1 MSLEE
6 NALSGPRDTHFG
18 MGSGHQLNTLTEKDP
33 TLRDLLRIFHRRKRS
48 IFVTAAAV
56 FTLAALA
63 CVFMTRRYTA
73 ISIIQLE
80 KSSSDSLGLDSL
92 MGSAAGGAS
101 DALSV
106 NVDLQTQAN
115 ILQSEVL
122 ALKVIED
129 LDLEHNEDFKPHFS
143 PVGWVMGLVSPRGPS
158 DPAHASLEDSP
169 IRRGRVLKA
178 FSSNL
183 KVKVTAGTRLLE
195 VDYTNRDPK
204 VAAAVVNHL
213 VQALIDF
220 TFQTKFK
227 ATNQVSQWL
236 EGQLGDLRKQSE
248 QLQSRVVALQQG
260 SGIFGVGGTD
270 PQGKPVIYSPVL
282 DRLQQS
288 TAQLSQAQMNRVLKG
303 SVAQV
308 VETGNAELIS
318 QLSGTSIAGASGQ
331 GVMNSLALIQN
342 LRLQEAT
349 LRAQI
354 DQDASQFGPA
364 YPKLVQEQASMK
376 GVQLSLQ
383 QEIERTAERSRNDF
397 KVATKAEQGARA
409 AYEHDRIDAEKLND
423 KSIEYAIL
431 SKEADQSQALYQDLL
446 KRLKEAG
453 ILEGLHSSNVTV
465 VDSASAPAR
474 PSKPQVPLYLA
485 LGAGLGMFLGCCAAL
500 LVDAVDNKIQGA
512 EEIEALQI
520 PLLGIAPQ
528 IDIGKTNPRAIMLDS
543 RQVDGA
549 FGESVRRLRSGLLIS
564 RSGRPPQVLLISS
577 ASPGEGKSTL
587 ALNLAASLSQYEK
600 KVLLVEADMRRPV
613 LRKRLGLEGKDG
625 LSVLLSDGEAADSI
639 LPVPDNPNLYVLPG
653 GPTPPYPAELLGSPR
668 MQSLME
674 QWRQEFDFIVVDSPP
689 VLPVTDA
696 QLLEEMADATV
707 LMARVGYT
715 TRAAL
720 ERAYKLL
727 LLHRKDAAR
736 PAIGVLLN
744 FVSRSS
750 SAHYG
755 YYGYYGSKKY
765 EYQQG
770 NA

>member
-1 MSLEE
+1 
-6 NALSGPRDTHFG
+6 
-18 MGSGHQLNTLTEKDP
+18 LNTLPEKDP
-33 TLRDLLRIFHRRKRS
+33 TLRDLLKILHRRKRS
-48 IFVTAAAV
+48 VLVTGSVV
-56 FTLAALA
+56 FLLSVCA

-73 ISIIQLE
+73 SSVIQLE

-92 MGSAAGGAS
+92 MGAASGGAS

-115 ILQSEVL
+115 ILQSEAL
-122 ALKVIED
+122 ALKVVKD
-129 LDLEHNEDFKPHFS
+129 LDLEQNEDFKPHFS
-143 PVGWVMGLVSPRGPS
+143 PVGWVSGLISPGGAA
-158 DPAHASLEDSP
+158 DPPHASLEDSP
-169 IRRGRVLKA
+169 GRRGRVVKA
-178 FSSNL
+178 FANNL

-195 VDYTNRDPK
+195 VDFTNRDPK

-213 VQALIDF
+213 VQALIDY
-220 TFQTKFK
+220 TFQTKFT

-248 QLQSRVVALQQG
+248 QLQARVVALQQG
-260 SGIFGVGGTD
+260 SGIFGAGGTD
-270 PQGKPVIYSPVL
+270 LQGKPVIYSPIL

-288 TAQLSQAQMNRVLKG
+288 TAQLSQAQMNRVLKA
-303 SVAQV
+303 SVAEV
-308 VETGNAELIS
+308 IKTGNAELIS
-318 QLSGTSIAGASGQ
+318 QLSGTSIASSSGQ

-342 LRLQEAT
+342 LRLQQAT
-349 LRAQI
+349 LQAQI
-354 DQDASQFGPA
+354 DQDSSQFGSA
-364 YPKLVQEQASMK
+364 YPKLVQERASMQ
-376 GVQLSLQ
+376 GLQ
-383 QEIERTAERSRNDF
+383 RALQEEIGRTADRSQNDF
-397 KVATKAEQGARA
+397 KVASKAEQGARA
-409 AYEHDRIDAEKLND
+409 AYESDRVAAEKLND

-431 SKEADQSQALYQDLL
+431 SKEADQSQELYQDLL

-465 VDSASAPAR
+465 VDQASAPAR

-485 LGAGLGMFLGCCAAL
+485 LGLGLGIFFGCCAAL

-528 IDIGKTNPRAIMLDS
+528 IEANKTSSRAIMLDS
-543 RQVDGA
+543 RHADSA

-564 RSGRPPQVLLISS
+564 RSGTPPQVLLVSS

-587 ALNLAASLSQYEK
+587 SLNLAASLSQYEK

-613 LRKRLGLEGKDG
+613 LRRRLGLEGADG
-625 LSVLLSDGEAADSI
+625 LSVLLSDREAASFI
-639 LPVPDNPNLYVLPG
+639 LPVPNNPNLYLLPG

-668 MQSLME
+668 MQTLME
-674 QWRQEFDFIVVDSPP
+674 EWRSEFDFIVVDSPP

-696 QLLEEMADATV
+696 QVLEEMADATV
-707 LMARVGYT
+707 LLARVGFT

-727 LLHRKDAAR
+727 LMHRKDPAR

-744 FVSRSS
+744 FVARRSS
-750 SAHYG
+750 AYYG

-770 NA
+770 

>member
-1 MSLEE
+1 MAFET
-6 NALSGPRDTHFG
+6 NALSGPRDTHFKV
-18 MGSGHQLNTLTEKDP
+18 GSGDQLHTLPEKDP
-33 TLRDLLRIFHRRKRS
+33 TLRDLLRIFHRRTRAV
-48 IFVTAAAV
+48 IVTASIV
-56 FTLAALA
+56 FALA
-63 CVFMTRRYTA
+63 VGACIFMTRRYTA
-73 ISIIQLE
+73 ISVIQLE

-92 MGSAAGGAS
+92 MGAASGGAS

-106 NVDLQTQAN
+106 NIDLQTQAN
-115 ILQSEVL
+115 ILQSEAL
-122 ALKVIED
+122 ALKVIKD
-129 LDLEHNEDFKPHFS
+129 LNLEQNDDFKPHFS
-143 PVGWVMGLVSPRGPS
+143 PIGWMMGLVSPKGPA
-158 DPAHASLEDSP
+158 DPQHATLEDSP
-169 IRRGRVLKA
+169 GRRARVLKA
-178 FSSNL
+178 FNNNL

-195 VDYTNRDPK
+195 VDFTNRDPK
-204 VAAAVVNHL
+204 VAATVVNHL
-213 VQALIDF
+213 VQALIDY
-220 TFQTKFK
+220 TFQTKYK

-270 PQGKPVIYSPVL
+270 TQGKPVIYSPVL

-288 TAQLSQAQMNRVLKG
+288 TAQLSQAQMNRVLKA
-303 SVAQV
+303 SVAEV
-308 VETGNAELIS
+308 VKSGDAEMIS
-318 QLSGTSIAGASGQ
+318 QLSGTAIAGSSGQ

-342 LRLQEAT
+342 LRLQQAT
-349 LRAQI
+349 LQAQI
-354 DQDASQFGPA
+354 DQDASQFGAA
-364 YPKLVQEQASMK
+364 YPKLVQERASMK
-376 GVQLSLQ
+376 GIQQSLQ
-383 QEIERTAERSRNDF
+383 DEINRTAERSQNDY
-397 KVATKAEQGARA
+397 KIATKAEQGARA
-409 AYEHDRIDAEKLND
+409 AYENDRSAAEKLND

-431 SKEADQSQALYQDLL
+431 SKEADQSQELYQDLL

-465 VDSASAPAR
+465 VDQASAPAR
-474 PSKPQVPLYLA
+474 PSKPQVPLYLFM
-485 LGAGLGMFLGCCAAL
+485 GVGLGLFLGCCVAL

-512 EEIEALQI
+512 EEIEALHI

-528 IDIGKTNPRAIMLDS
+528 IEAGKNISRAIMLDP
-543 RQVDGA
+543 RHADGA

-564 RSGRPPQVLLISS
+564 RSGRPPQVLLVSS

-613 LRKRLGLEGKDG
+613 LRKRLGLPGTGG
-625 LSVLLSDGEAADSI
+625 LSVLLSDRESENSI
-639 LPVPDNPNLYVLPG
+639 LAVPDNPDLYLLPG

-668 MQSLME
+668 MHTLME
-674 QWRQEFDFIVVDSPP
+674 EWRTEYDFIVVDSPP

-707 LMARVGYT
+707 LLARVGTT

-720 ERAYKLL
+720 ERSYNLL
-727 LLHRKDAAR
+727 LTHRKDPAR

-744 FVSRSS
+744 FVARRS

-755 YYGYYGSKKY
+755 YYGYYGGKKY

-770 NA
+770 

>member
-1 MSLEE
+1 
-6 NALSGPRDTHFG
+6 
-18 MGSGHQLNTLTEKDP
+18 
-33 TLRDLLRIFHRRKRS
+33 
-48 IFVTAAAV
+48 V
-56 FTLAALA
+56 
-63 CVFMTRRYTA
+63 
-73 ISIIQLE
+73 IQLE

-92 MGSAAGGAS
+92 MGAASGGAS

-106 NVDLQTQAN
+106 NIDLQTQAN
-115 ILQSEVL
+115 ILQSEAL
-122 ALKVIED
+122 ALKVVKD
-129 LDLEHNEDFKPHFS
+129 LNLEQNEDFKPHFS
-143 PVGWVMGLVSPRGPS
+143 LVGWVIGLVSPRGPA
-158 DPAHASLEDSP
+158 DPPHASLQDSP
-169 IRRGRVLKA
+169 ARRARVTKA
-178 FSSNL
+178 FAKNL

-195 VDYTNRDPK
+195 VDFTNRDPK

-213 VQALIDF
+213 VQALIDY
-220 TFQTKFK
+220 TFQTKFT

-248 QLQSRVVALQQG
+248 LLQSRVVALQQG

-270 PQGKPVIYSPVL
+270 PQGKPVIYSPIL

-288 TAQLSQAQMNRVLKG
+288 TAQLSQAQMNRVLKA
-303 SVAQV
+303 SVAEV
-308 VETGNAELIS
+308 VKTGNAELIS
-318 QLSGTSIAGASGQ
+318 QLSGTSIASGSGQ

-349 LRAQI
+349 LQAQI
-354 DQDASQFGPA
+354 DQDASQFGAA
-364 YPKLVQEQASMK
+364 YPKLIQERASLK
-376 GVQLSLQ
+376 GVQQSLQ
-383 QEIERTAERSRNDF
+383 EEIKRTAERSENDF
-397 KVATKAEQGARA
+397 KVASKAEQGARA
-409 AYEHDRIDAEKLND
+409 AYDNDRVEAEKLND

-431 SKEADQSQALYQDLL
+431 SKEADQSQELYQDLL

-465 VDSASAPAR
+465 VDQASAPAR

-485 LGAGLGMFLGCCAAL
+485 LGAGLGIFLGCCVAL
-500 LVDAVDNKIQGA
+500 LVEAVDNKIQGA
-512 EEIEALQI
+512 EEVEALQI
-520 PLLGIAPQ
+520 PLLGISPQ
-528 IDIGKTNPRAIMLDS
+528 IEANKTSSHALMLDS
-543 RQVDGA
+543 RHADSA

-564 RSGRPPQVLLISS
+564 RSGTPPQVLLVSS

-587 ALNLAASLSQYEK
+587 SLSLAISLSQYEK

-613 LRKRLGLEGKDG
+613 LCRRLGLQRTDG
-625 LSVLLSDGEAADSI
+625 LSVLLSDREAATAI
-639 LPVPDNPNLYVLPG
+639 LPAANNPNLYLLPA

-668 MQSLME
+668 MHTLMDE
-674 QWRQEFDFIVVDSPP
+674 WRSEFDFIVVDSPP

-707 LMARVGYT
+707 LLARVGFT

-727 LLHRKDAAR
+727 LMHRKDQAR

-744 FVSRSS
+744 FVARRSS
-750 SAHYG
+750 AYYG
-755 YYGYYGSKKY
+755 YYGYYGGKKY

-770 NA
+770 

>member
-1 MSLEE
+1 MS
-6 NALSGPRDTHFG
+6 
-18 MGSGHQLNTLTEKDP
+18 TLPEKDP

-48 IFVTAAAV
+48 VFVTASVV
-56 FTLAALA
+56 FLLSVSA
-63 CVFMTRRYTA
+63 CAFMTRRYTA
-73 ISIIQLE
+73 SSVIQLE

-92 MGSAAGGAS
+92 MGAASGGAS

-106 NVDLQTQAN
+106 NIDLQTQAN
-115 ILQSEVL
+115 ILQSEAL
-122 ALKVIED
+122 ALKVVKD
-129 LDLEHNEDFKPHFS
+129 LNLEQNEDFKPHFNLI
-143 PVGWVMGLVSPRGPS
+143 GWVMGLVSPRGPA
-158 DPAHASLEDSP
+158 DPPHASLQDSP
-169 IRRGRVLKA
+169 VRRARVAKA
-178 FSSNL
+178 FANNL

-195 VDYTNRDPK
+195 VDFTNRDPK

-213 VQALIDF
+213 VQALIDY
-220 TFQTKFK
+220 TFQTKFT

-248 QLQSRVVALQQG
+248 LLQSRVVALQQG

-270 PQGKPVIYSPVL
+270 PQGKPVIYSPIL

-288 TAQLSQAQMNRVLKG
+288 TAQLSQAQMNRVLKA
-303 SVAQV
+303 SVAEV
-308 VETGNAELIS
+308 VKTGNAELIS
-318 QLSGTSIAGASGQ
+318 QLSGTSIASGSGQ

-349 LRAQI
+349 LQAQI
-354 DQDASQFGPA
+354 DQDASQFGAA
-364 YPKLVQEQASMK
+364 YPKLIQERASLK
-376 GVQLSLQ
+376 GVQQSLQ
-383 QEIERTAERSRNDF
+383 EEIKRTAERSDNDF
-397 KVATKAEQGARA
+397 KVASKAEQGARA
-409 AYEHDRIDAEKLND
+409 AYDNDRVEAEKLND

-431 SKEADQSQALYQDLL
+431 SKEADQSQELYQDLL

-465 VDSASAPAR
+465 VDQASAPAR
-474 PSKPQVPLYLA
+474 PSRPQVPLYLA
-485 LGAGLGMFLGCCAAL
+485 LGAGLGIFLGCCVAL
-500 LVDAVDNKIQGA
+500 LVEAVDNKIQGA
-512 EEIEALQI
+512 EEVEALQI
-520 PLLGIAPQ
+520 PLLGISPQ
-528 IDIGKTNPRAIMLDS
+528 IEANKTSSHALMLDS
-543 RQVDGA
+543 RHADSA

-564 RSGRPPQVLLISS
+564 RSGTPPQVLLVSS

-587 ALNLAASLSQYEK
+587 SLSLAISLSQYEK

-613 LRKRLGLEGKDG
+613 LCSRLGLQRTDG
-625 LSVLLSDGEAADSI
+625 LSVLLSDREAATAI
-639 LPVPDNPNLYVLPG
+639 LPAANNPNLYLLPA

-668 MQSLME
+668 MHTLMDE
-674 QWRQEFDFIVVDSPP
+674 WRSEFDFIVVDSPP

-707 LMARVGYT
+707 LLARVGFT

-727 LLHRKDAAR
+727 LMHRKDQAR

-744 FVSRSS
+744 FVARRSS
-750 SAHYG
+750 AYYG
-755 YYGYYGSKKY
+755 YYGYYGGKKY

-770 NA
+770 

>member
-1 MSLEE
+1 MHFSL
-6 NALSGPRDTHFG
+6 
-18 MGSGHQLNTLTEKDP
+18 GSGDQLNTLPDKDP

-48 IFVTAAAV
+48 IALTASLV
-56 FTLAALA
+56 FLLSVCA

-73 ISIIQLE
+73 HSVIQLQ

-92 MGSAAGGAS
+92 MGAASGGAS
-101 DALSV
+101 DSLSV
-106 NVDLQTQAN
+106 NIDLQTQAS
-115 ILQSEVL
+115 ILQSEAL
-122 ALKVIED
+122 ALKVIKD
-129 LDLEHNEDFKPHFS
+129 LDLEQNEDFKPHFS
-143 PVGWVMGLVSPRGPS
+143 PVGWAMGLISPGGPA
-158 DPAHASLEDSP
+158 DPVHASLEDSP
-169 IRRGRVLKA
+169 GRRGNVVRA
-178 FSSNL
+178 FGNNL

-213 VQALIDF
+213 VQALIDY
-220 TFQTKFK
+220 TFQTKFI

-288 TAQLSQAQMNRVLKG
+288 TAQLSQAQMNRVLKA
-303 SVAQV
+303 SIAEV
-308 VETGNAELIS
+308 VKTGDAEMIS
-318 QLSGTSIAGASGQ
+318 QLSGTSIANSSGQ
-331 GVMNSLALIQN
+331 GVMNSLTLIQD
-342 LRLQEAT
+342 LRRQQAT
-349 LRAQI
+349 LQAQI
-354 DQDASQFGPA
+354 DQDSSQFGAA
-364 YPKLVQEQASMK
+364 YPKLIQERASMK
-376 GVQLSLQ
+376 GLQQSLQ
-383 QEIERTAERSRNDF
+383 EEIGRTAERAQNDF
-397 KVATKAEQGARA
+397 KVASKAEQGARA
-409 AYEHDRIDAEKLND
+409 AYETDRSAAEKLND

-465 VDSASAPAR
+465 VDQATVPAR
-474 PSKPQVPLYLA
+474 PSKPRVPLYLA
-485 LGAGLGMFLGCCAAL
+485 LGAGLGLLIGCCTAL

-512 EEIEALQI
+512 EEIEALHI

-528 IDIGKTNPRAIMLDS
+528 IEAMKTGPRSILLDS
-543 RQVDGA
+543 RNGDPA
-549 FGESVRRLRSGLLIS
+549 FGESIRRLRSGLLIS
-564 RSGRPPQVLLISS
+564 RSGMPPQVLLVSS
-577 ASPGEGKSTL
+577 ASPEEGKSTL
-587 ALNLAASLSQYEK
+587 ALNLAASLSQFEK
-600 KVLLVEADMRRPV
+600 RVLLVEADMRRPV
-613 LRKRLGLEGKDG
+613 LRRRLGLEGTDG
-625 LSVLLSDGEAADSI
+625 LSTLLSDREAANG
-639 LPVPDNPNLYVLPG
+639 LLAVPNNPNLYLLPA
-653 GPTPPYPAELLGSPR
+653 GPTPPYPAELIGSQR
-668 MQSLME
+668 MHTLVE
-674 QWRQEFDFIVVDSPP
+674 QWRTEFDFIVLDSPP

-707 LMARVGYT
+707 LLARVGLT
-715 TRAAL
+715 TRVAL

-744 FVSRSS
+744 FVPRRS

-755 YYGYYGSKKY
+755 YYGYYGGKKY
-765 EYQQG
+765 QYQQG
-770 NA
+770 

>member
-1 MSLEE
+1 MNFEE
-6 NALSGPRDTHFG
+6 SSVSVLHDTRVALRSG
-18 MGSGHQLNTLTEKDP
+18 SQLNSLPEKDP
-33 TLRDLLRIFHRRKRS
+33 SLRDLLRIFHRRTRA
-48 IFVTAAAV
+48 IVVTTAV
-56 FTLAALA
+56 VFLLAVCA

-73 ISIIQLE
+73 RSVIQLQ

-92 MGSAAGGAS
+92 MGAASGGAS

-106 NVDLQTQAN
+106 NIDLQTQAD
-115 ILQSEVL
+115 ILQSDAL
-122 ALKVIED
+122 ALKVVKD
-129 LDLEHNEDFKPHFS
+129 LNLEQNEDFKPHFN
-143 PVGWVMGLVSPRGPS
+143 PIGWVMGLVSPKGPG
-158 DPAHASLEDSP
+158 DPPHASLEDSP
-169 IRRGRVLKA
+169 GRRGNVIKA
-178 FSSNL
+178 FQNNL

-204 VAAAVVNHL
+204 VSAAVVNHL
-213 VQALIDF
+213 VQALIDY
-220 TFQTKFK
+220 TFQTKFT

-288 TAQLSQAQMNRVLKG
+288 TAQLSQAQMNRVLKA

-308 VETGNAELIS
+308 VKTGNAELIS
-318 QLSGTSIAGASGQ
+318 QLSGTSIGSASSP
-331 GVMNSLALIQN
+331 GVSNSLAVIQN

-354 DQDASQFGPA
+354 DQDATQFGPS
-364 YPKLVQEQASMK
+364 YPKLIEERASMK
-376 GVQLSLQ
+376 GLQQSLQ
-383 QEIERTAERSRNDF
+383 DEIARTAQRSQNDF
-397 KVATKAEQGARA
+397 AVAEKAEQGARA
-409 AYEHDRIDAEKLND
+409 AYETDRGAAEKLND

-431 SKEADQSQALYQDLL
+431 SKEADQSQELYQDLL

-465 VDSASAPAR
+465 VDPASAPAK

-485 LGAGLGMFLGCCAAL
+485 LGAVLGLFLGGCVAL
-500 LVDAVDNKIQGA
+500 LVDAVDNKIQDA
-512 EEIEALQI
+512 DEIEAMQI
-520 PLLGIAPQ
+520 PLLGISPQ
-528 IDIGKTNPRAIMLDS
+528 IELNKANPRAIMLDS
-543 RQVDGA
+543 QHSA

-564 RSGRPPQVLLISS
+564 RSGRPPQVLLVSS

-587 ALNLAASLSQYEK
+587 ALNLAASLSHFDK

-613 LRKRLGLEGKDG
+613 LRSRLGLEGTDG
-625 LSVLLSDGEAADSI
+625 LSVLLSDCDATSGMMA
-639 LPVPDNPNLYVLPG
+639 VPNNPNLTLLPG
-653 GPTPPYPAELLGSPR
+653 GPIPPYPAELLGSHR
-668 MQSLME
+668 MHSLMDE
-674 QWRQEFDFIVVDSPP
+674 WRTEFDFVVLDSPP
-689 VLPVTDA
+689 VLPVVDA
-696 QLLEEMADATV
+696 QLLEEIADATV
-707 LMARVGYT
+707 LLARVGYT
-715 TRAAL
+715 SRAAL

-727 LLHRKDAAR
+727 LMHRKDTAR

-744 FVSRSS
+744 FVSRRS

-755 YYGYYGSKKY
+755 YYGYYGGRKY

-770 NA
+770 

>member
-1 MSLEE
+1 
-6 NALSGPRDTHFG
+6 LS
-18 MGSGHQLNTLTEKDP
+18 TLPEKDP

-48 IFVTAAAV
+48 VFVTASVV
-56 FTLAALA
+56 FLLSVSA
-63 CVFMTRRYTA
+63 CAFMTRRYTA
-73 ISIIQLE
+73 SSVIQLE

-92 MGSAAGGAS
+92 MGAASGGAS

-106 NVDLQTQAN
+106 NIDLQTQAN
-115 ILQSEVL
+115 ILQSEAL
-122 ALKVIED
+122 ALKVVKD
-129 LDLEHNEDFKPHFS
+129 LNLEQNEDFKPHFNLI
-143 PVGWVMGLVSPRGPS
+143 GWVMGLVSPRGPA
-158 DPAHASLEDSP
+158 DPPHASLQDSP
-169 IRRGRVLKA
+169 VRRARVAKA
-178 FSSNL
+178 FANNL

-195 VDYTNRDPK
+195 VDFTNRDPK

-213 VQALIDF
+213 VQALIDY
-220 TFQTKFK
+220 TFQTKFT

-248 QLQSRVVALQQG
+248 LLQSRVVALQQG

-270 PQGKPVIYSPVL
+270 PQGKPVIYSPIL

-288 TAQLSQAQMNRVLKG
+288 TAQLSQAQMNRVLKA
-303 SVAQV
+303 SVAEV
-308 VETGNAELIS
+308 VKTGNAELIS
-318 QLSGTSIAGASGQ
+318 QLSGTSIASGSGQ

-349 LRAQI
+349 LQAQI
-354 DQDASQFGPA
+354 DQDASQFGAA
-364 YPKLVQEQASMK
+364 YPKLIQERASLK
-376 GVQLSLQ
+376 GVQQSLQ
-383 QEIERTAERSRNDF
+383 EEIKRTAERSENDF
-397 KVATKAEQGARA
+397 KVASKAEQGARA
-409 AYEHDRIDAEKLND
+409 AYDNDRVEAEKLND

-431 SKEADQSQALYQDLL
+431 SKEADQSQELYQDLL

-465 VDSASAPAR
+465 VDQASAPAR
-474 PSKPQVPLYLA
+474 PSRPQVPLYLA
-485 LGAGLGMFLGCCAAL
+485 LGAGLGVFLGCCVAL
-500 LVDAVDNKIQGA
+500 LVEAVDNKIQGA
-512 EEIEALQI
+512 EEVEALQI
-520 PLLGIAPQ
+520 PLLGISPQ
-528 IDIGKTNPRAIMLDS
+528 IEANKTSSHALMLDS
-543 RQVDGA
+543 RHADSA

-564 RSGRPPQVLLISS
+564 RSGTPPQVLLVSS

-587 ALNLAASLSQYEK
+587 SLSLAISLSQYEK

-613 LRKRLGLEGKDG
+613 LCSRLGLQRTDG
-625 LSVLLSDGEAADSI
+625 LSVLLSDREAATAI
-639 LPVPDNPNLYVLPG
+639 LPAANNPNLYLLPA

-668 MQSLME
+668 MHTLMDE
-674 QWRQEFDFIVVDSPP
+674 WRSEFDFIVVDSPP

-707 LMARVGYT
+707 LLARVGFT

-727 LLHRKDAAR
+727 LMHRKDQAR

-744 FVSRSS
+744 FVARRSS
-750 SAHYG
+750 AYYG
-755 YYGYYGSKKY
+755 YYGYYGGKKY

-770 NA
+770 

>member
-1 MSLEE
+1 MNFEE
-6 NALSGPRDTHFG
+6 TALSGPHEMHPRPR
-18 MGSGHQLNTLTEKDP
+18 SGNPLNTLPEKDP
-33 TLRDLLRIFHRRKRS
+33 TLRDLLRIFHRRTRA
-48 IFVTAAAV
+48 IVVTASIVFLLAV
-56 FTLAALA
+56 CA
-63 CVFMTRRYTA
+63 CIFMTRRYTA
-73 ISIIQLE
+73 TSVIQLQ

-92 MGSAAGGAS
+92 MGAASGGAS

-106 NVDLQTQAN
+106 NIDLQTQAD
-115 ILQSEVL
+115 ILQSEAL
-122 ALKVIED
+122 ALKVVKD
-129 LDLEHNEDFKPHFS
+129 LNLEHNEDFKPHFN
-143 PVGWVMGLVSPRGPS
+143 PIGWVMGLMSPRGPG
-158 DPAHASLEDSP
+158 DPPHASLEDSP
-169 IRRGRVLKA
+169 GRRGHVFTA
-178 FSSNL
+178 FHDNL

-195 VDYTNRDPK
+195 VDFTNRDPK

-213 VQALIDF
+213 VQALIDY
-220 TFQTKFK
+220 TFQTKFT

-270 PQGKPVIYSPVL
+270 PQGKPVIYSPIL

-288 TAQLSQAQMNRVLKG
+288 TAQLSQAQMNRVLKA

-308 VETGNAELIS
+308 VKTGNAELIS
-318 QLSGTSIAGASGQ
+318 QLSGTSMGSASSP
-331 GVMNSLALIQN
+331 GVSNSLAVIQN

-354 DQDASQFGPA
+354 NQDATQFGPA
-364 YPKLVQEQASMK
+364 YPKLIEERASMK
-376 GVQLSLQ
+376 GVQQSLQ
-383 QEIERTAERSRNDF
+383 DEIERTAQRSQNDF
-397 KVATKAEQGARA
+397 QVAVKAEEGARE
-409 AYEHDRIDAEKLND
+409 AYEKDRGAAEKLND

-431 SKEADQSQALYQDLL
+431 SKEADQSQELYQDLL

-465 VDSASAPAR
+465 VDQASAPAK

-485 LGAGLGMFLGCCAAL
+485 LGLILGLFFGGCIAL
-500 LVDAVDNKIQGA
+500 LVDAVDNKIQDA
-512 EEIEALQI
+512 DEIEAMHI

-528 IDIGKTNPRAIMLDS
+528 IEANKSNPRAIMLDS
-543 RQVDGA
+543 QHSA

-564 RSGRPPQVLLISS
+564 RSGRPPQVLLVSS

-587 ALNLAASLSQYEK
+587 ALNLAASLSHFDK

-613 LRKRLGLEGKDG
+613 LRGRLGLEGTGG
-625 LSVLLSDGEAADSI
+625 LSVLLSDCDAQSGMI
-639 LPVPDNPNLYVLPG
+639 PVPGNPNLTLLPG
-653 GPTPPYPAELLGSPR
+653 GPIPPYPAELLGSHR
-668 MQSLME
+668 MHSLLE
-674 QWRQEFDFIVVDSPP
+674 GWRSEYDFIVVDSPP
-689 VLPVTDA
+689 VLPVVDS
-696 QLLEEMADATV
+696 QLLEEIADATV
-707 LMARVGYT
+707 LLARVGFT
-715 TRAAL
+715 SRAAL

-727 LLHRKDAAR
+727 LMHRKDPAR

-744 FVSRSS
+744 FVSRRS

-770 NA
+770 

>member
-1 MSLEE
+1 MVFEQE
-6 NALSGPRDTHFG
+6 NALSGPRNTYLKV
-18 MGSGHQLNTLTEKDP
+18 GSGDQLSSLPEKDP
-33 TLRDLLRIFHRRKRS
+33 TLRDLLRIFHRRKRAV
-48 IFVTAAAV
+48 FVTAAV
-56 FTLAALA
+56 LFLLSVCA

-73 ISIIQLE
+73 SSVIQLE

-92 MGSAAGGAS
+92 MGAASGGAS

-106 NVDLQTQAN
+106 NIDLQTQAN
-115 ILQSEVL
+115 ILQSEAL
-122 ALKVIED
+122 ALKVVKD
-129 LDLEHNEDFKPHFS
+129 LNLEQNEDFKPHFS
-143 PVGWVMGLVSPRGPS
+143 PIGWAMGLVSPRGPA
-158 DPAHASLEDSP
+158 DPLHASLEDSP
-169 IRRGRVLKA
+169 GRRARVVKA
-178 FSSNL
+178 FAKNL

-213 VQALIDF
+213 VQALIDY
-220 TFQTKFK
+220 TFQTKFT

-270 PQGKPVIYSPVL
+270 PQGKPVIYSPIL

-288 TAQLSQAQMNRVLKG
+288 TAQLSQAQMNRVLKA
-303 SVAQV
+303 SVAEV
-308 VETGNAELIS
+308 VKTGNAELIS
-318 QLSGTSIAGASGQ
+318 QLSGTSIASGSGQ

-349 LRAQI
+349 LQAQI
-354 DQDASQFGPA
+354 DQDASQFGAA
-364 YPKLVQEQASMK
+364 YPKLIQERASLK
-376 GVQLSLQ
+376 GVQQSLQ
-383 QEIERTAERSRNDF
+383 EEIKRTAERSENDY
-397 KVATKAEQGARA
+397 KVASKAEQGARA
-409 AYEHDRIDAEKLND
+409 AYEGDRVAAEKLND

-431 SKEADQSQALYQDLL
+431 SKEADQSQELYQDLL

-465 VDSASAPAR
+465 VDRASAPAR

-485 LGAGLGMFLGCCAAL
+485 LGAGLGLFFGCCVAL
-500 LVDAVDNKIQGA
+500 LVEAVDNKIQGA

-520 PLLGIAPQ
+520 PLLGISPQ
-528 IDIGKTNPRAIMLDS
+528 IDANKTNSLAIMVDS
-543 RQVDGA
+543 RHADSA

-564 RSGRPPQVLLISS
+564 RSGTPPQVLLISS

-587 ALNLAASLSQYEK
+587 SLNLAVSLSQYEK

-613 LRKRLGLEGKDG
+613 LRRRLGLEGTDG
-625 LSVLLSDGEAADSI
+625 LSVLLSDREAATSI
-639 LPVPDNPNLYVLPG
+639 LPVPNNPNLYVLPA
-653 GPTPPYPAELLGSPR
+653 GPTPPYPADLLGSPR
-668 MQSLME
+668 MHTLME
-674 QWRQEFDFIVVDSPP
+674 EWRAEFDFIVVDSPP

-707 LMARVGYT
+707 LLARVGFT

-720 ERAYKLL
+720 GRAYNLL
-727 LLHRKDAAR
+727 LTHRKDAAR

-744 FVSRSS
+744 FVTRRSA
-750 SAHYG
+750 AHYG
-755 YYGYYGSKKY
+755 YYGYYGGKKY

-770 NA
+770 

>member
-1 MSLEE
+1 MVFEQE
-6 NALSGPRDTHFG
+6 NALSGPRGTHLKV
-18 MGSGHQLNTLTEKDP
+18 GSGDQLSTLPDRDP
-33 TLRDLLRIFHRRKRS
+33 TLRDLLRTFHRRKRS
-48 IFVTAAAV
+48 VFVTASVV
-56 FTLAALA
+56 FLLSVCA

-73 ISIIQLE
+73 SSVIQLE

-92 MGSAAGGAS
+92 MGAASGGAS

-106 NVDLQTQAN
+106 NIDLQTQAN
-115 ILQSEVL
+115 ILQSEAL
-122 ALKVIED
+122 ALKVVKD
-129 LDLEHNEDFKPHFS
+129 LNLEQNDDFKPHFN
-143 PVGWVMGLVSPRGPS
+143 PIGWAMGLVSPGGPP
-158 DPAHASLEDSP
+158 DPAHASLENSP
-169 IRRGRVLKA
+169 GRRARVVKA
-178 FSSNL
+178 FAKNL

-213 VQALIDF
+213 VQALIDY
-220 TFQTKFK
+220 TFQTKFT

-270 PQGKPVIYSPVL
+270 PQGKPVIYSPIL

-288 TAQLSQAQMNRVLKG
+288 TAQLSQAQMNRVLKA
-303 SVAQV
+303 SVAEV
-308 VETGNAELIS
+308 VKTGDAELIS
-318 QLSGTSIAGASGQ
+318 QLSGTSITSSSGQ

-349 LRAQI
+349 LQAQI
-354 DQDASQFGPA
+354 DQDGSQFGAA
-364 YPKLVQEQASMK
+364 YPKLIQERASLK
-376 GVQLSLQ
+376 GIQQSLQ
-383 QEIERTAERSRNDF
+383 DEIRRTAERSANDF
-397 KVATKAEQGARA
+397 KVASKTEQGARA
-409 AYEHDRIDAEKLND
+409 AYESDRVAAEKLND

-431 SKEADQSQALYQDLL
+431 SKEADQSQELYQDLL

-465 VDSASAPAR
+465 VDPASAPAR

-485 LGAGLGMFLGCCAAL
+485 LGAGLGIFLGCCVAL
-500 LVDAVDNKIQGA
+500 FVEAVDNKIQGA

-520 PLLGIAPQ
+520 PLLGISPQ
-528 IDIGKTNPRAIMLDS
+528 IEANKTGPLAIMVDS
-543 RQVDGA
+543 RHADSA

-564 RSGRPPQVLLISS
+564 RSGTPPQVLLISS

-587 ALNLAASLSQYEK
+587 SLNLAVSLSQYEK

-613 LRKRLGLEGKDG
+613 LRRRLGLEGTDG
-625 LSVLLSDGEAADSI
+625 LSVLLSDREAATSI
-639 LPVPDNPNLYVLPG
+639 LPVPDNPNLYILPA
-653 GPTPPYPAELLGSPR
+653 GPTPPYPADLLGSPR
-668 MQSLME
+668 MHSLME
-674 QWRQEFDFIVVDSPP
+674 EWRAEFDFIVVDSPP

-707 LMARVGYT
+707 LLARVGFT

-720 ERAYKLL
+720 GRAYNLL
-727 LLHRKDAAR
+727 LNHRKDAAR

-744 FVSRSS
+744 FVTRRSS
-750 SAHYG
+750 AYYG
-755 YYGYYGSKKY
+755 YYGYYGGKKY

-770 NA
+770 

>member
-1 MSLEE
+1 MAFEE
-6 NALSGPRDTHFG
+6 NALADPRDTHFKY
-18 MGSGHQLNTLTEKDP
+18 GSRSQLNTVPERDP
-33 TLRDLLRIFHRRKRS
+33 TLRDLLTIVHRRRRS
-48 IFVTAAAV
+48 IFVTAVGV
-56 FTLAALA
+56 FVLSVLA

-73 ISIIQLE
+73 IGVIQLD
-80 KSSSDSLGLDSL
+80 KSSADSLGLDSL
-92 MGSAAGGAS
+92 MGAAAGGAS

-115 ILQSEVL
+115 ILKSEAL
-122 ALKVIED
+122 ALKVIKD
-129 LDLEHNEDFKPHFS
+129 LDLERNDDFKPHFS
-143 PVGWVMGLVSPRGPS
+143 PVGWAMGLVSPRGPA
-158 DPAHASLEDSP
+158 DPPHASLEDSP
-169 IRRGRVLKA
+169 VRRGRVVHA
-178 FSSNL
+178 FSNNL

-248 QLQSRVVALQQG
+248 ELQSKVVALQQG

-303 SVAQV
+303 SVAEV
-308 VETGNAELIS
+308 VQTGNAELIS
-318 QLSGTSIAGASGQ
+318 QLSGTSIAGVSGQ

-349 LRAQI
+349 LQAQI
-354 DQDASQFGPA
+354 DQDASQFGMA
-364 YPKLVQEQASMK
+364 YPKLVQEQASMR
-376 GVQLSLQ
+376 GLQ
-383 QEIERTAERSRNDF
+383 QALQDEITRTAERSRNDL
-397 KVATKAEQGARA
+397 KVASKAEEGARA
-409 AYEHDRIDAEKLND
+409 AYESDRSAAEKLND

-431 SKEADQSQALYQDLL
+431 SKEADQSQSLYQDLL

-465 VDSASAPAR
+465 VDQASSPAR
-474 PSKPQVPLYLA
+474 PSKPQVPLYLFI
-485 LGAGLGMFLGCCAAL
+485 GAGLGMFCGCCVAL

-520 PLLGIAPQ
+520 PLLGIAPRMEAT
-528 IDIGKTNPRAIMLDS
+528 KNSSRAIMLDS
-543 RQVDGA
+543 RNSDAA

-564 RSGRPPQVLLISS
+564 RSGRPPQVLLVSS

-600 KVLLVEADMRRPV
+600 RVLLVEADMRRPV
-613 LRKRLGLEGKDG
+613 LRKRLNLDGSGG
-625 LSVLLSDGEAADSI
+625 LSVLLSDGDASDVI
-639 LPVPDNPNLYVLPG
+639 VPVPDNPNLYFLPG

-668 MQSLME
+668 MQTLMDE
-674 QWRQEFDFIVVDSPP
+674 WRQEFDFIVVDSPP

-696 QLLEEMADATV
+696 QLLEELADATV
-707 LMARVGYT
+707 LLARVGFT

-727 LLHRKDAAR
+727 LLHRKDAER

-765 EYQQG
+765 EYQ
-770 NA
+770 

>member
-1 MSLEE
+1 MAFEE
-6 NALSGPRDTHFG
+6 NAISRPSDTQFRG
-18 MGSGHQLNTLTEKDP
+18 GSGDQLNTLPDKDP
-33 TLRDLLRIFHRRKRS
+33 TLRDLLKTFHRRKRS
-48 IFVTAAAV
+48 VVVTASVV
-56 FTLAALA
+56 FLLSVCA

-73 ISIIQLE
+73 SSVIQLE

-92 MGSAAGGAS
+92 MGAASGGAS
-101 DALSV
+101 DDLSV

-115 ILQSEVL
+115 ILQSEGL
-122 ALKVIED
+122 ALKVVKD
-129 LDLEHNEDFKPHFS
+129 LSLERNEDFKPHFS
-143 PVGWVMGLVSPRGPS
+143 LLGWVMGLVSPRGPA
-158 DPAHASLEDSP
+158 DPPHSSLEDSP
-169 IRRGRVLKA
+169 GRRGNVVKA
-178 FSSNL
+178 FHSNL

-213 VQALIDF
+213 VQALIDY

-248 QLQSRVVALQQG
+248 ELQSRVVALQQG

-288 TAQLSQAQMNRVLKG
+288 TAQLSQAQMNRVLKA
-303 SVAQV
+303 SVAEV
-308 VETGNAELIS
+308 VKTGNAELIS
-318 QLSGTSIAGASGQ
+318 QLSGTSISSSGGQ
-331 GVMNSLALIQN
+331 GVTNSLALIQN

-349 LRAQI
+349 LQSQI
-354 DQDASQFGPA
+354 DLDASQFGPA
-364 YPKLVQEQASMK
+364 YPKLIQERASLK
-376 GVQLSLQ
+376 GVQQSLQ
-383 QEIERTAERSRNDF
+383 EEIDRIGARVQNDFEVASKAER
-397 KVATKAEQGARA
+397 GARA
-409 AYEHDRIDAEKLND
+409 AYESDRLAAEKLND

-431 SKEADQSQALYQDLL
+431 SKEADQSQELYQDLL

-465 VDSASAPAR
+465 VDQASAPAS

-485 LGAGLGMFLGCCAAL
+485 LGAGLGIFFGCCAAL

-512 EEIEALQI
+512 EEIEALHI

-528 IDIGKTNPRAIMLDS
+528 IEVNKNSSRAIMLDS
-543 RQVDGA
+543 RHADSA

-564 RSGRPPQVLLISS
+564 RSGTPPQVLLVSS
-577 ASPGEGKSTL
+577 ASPQEGKSTL
-587 ALNLAASLSQYEK
+587 ALNLAASLSQYDK

-613 LRKRLGLEGKDG
+613 LRRRLGLDGTGG
-625 LSVLLSDGEAADSI
+625 LSTLLSDREAATGI
-639 LPVPDNPNLYVLPG
+639 LPVPNNPNLSLLPG
-653 GPTPPYPAELLGSPR
+653 GPPPPYPAELLGSPR
-668 MQSLME
+668 MHTLME
-674 QWRQEFDFIVVDSPP
+674 EWRTEYDFIVVDSPP

-707 LMARVGYT
+707 LLARVGFT

-720 ERAYKLL
+720 GRAYNLL
-727 LLHRKDAAR
+727 LMHRRDAAR

-744 FVSRSS
+744 FVARRSS
-750 SAHYG
+750 AYYG
-755 YYGYYGSKKY
+755 YYGYYGGKKY

-770 NA
+770 

>member
-1 MSLEE
+1 
-6 NALSGPRDTHFG
+6 
-18 MGSGHQLNTLTEKDP
+18 
-33 TLRDLLRIFHRRKRS
+33 
-48 IFVTAAAV
+48 
-56 FTLAALA
+56 
-63 CVFMTRRYTA
+63 MTRRYTA
-73 ISIIQLE
+73 SSVIQLE

-92 MGSAAGGAS
+92 MGAASGGAS

-106 NVDLQTQAN
+106 NIDLQTQAN
-115 ILQSEVL
+115 ILQSEAL
-122 ALKVIED
+122 ALKVVKD
-129 LDLEHNEDFKPHFS
+129 LNLEQNEDFKPHFNII
-143 PVGWVMGLVSPRGPS
+143 GWVMGLVSPRGPA
-158 DPAHASLEDSP
+158 DPPHASLQDSP
-169 IRRGRVLKA
+169 ARRARVAKA
-178 FSSNL
+178 FSNNL

-195 VDYTNRDPK
+195 VDFTNRDPK

-213 VQALIDF
+213 VQALIDY
-220 TFQTKFK
+220 TFQTKFT

-248 QLQSRVVALQQG
+248 LLQSRVVALQQG

-270 PQGKPVIYSPVL
+270 PQGKPVIYSPIL

-288 TAQLSQAQMNRVLKG
+288 TAQLSQAQMNRVLKA
-303 SVAQV
+303 SVAEV
-308 VETGNAELIS
+308 VKTGNAELIS
-318 QLSGTSIAGASGQ
+318 QLSGTSIASGSGQ

-349 LRAQI
+349 LQAQI
-354 DQDASQFGPA
+354 DQDASQFGAA
-364 YPKLVQEQASMK
+364 YPKLIQERASLK
-376 GVQLSLQ
+376 GVQQSLQ
-383 QEIERTAERSRNDF
+383 EEIKRTAERSENDF
-397 KVATKAEQGARA
+397 KVASKAEQGARA
-409 AYEHDRIDAEKLND
+409 AYDNDRVEAEKLND

-431 SKEADQSQALYQDLL
+431 SKEADQSQELYQDLL

-465 VDSASAPAR
+465 VDQASAPAR

-485 LGAGLGMFLGCCAAL
+485 LGAGLGIFLGCCVAL
-500 LVDAVDNKIQGA
+500 LVEAVDNKIQGA
-512 EEIEALQI
+512 DEVEALQI
-520 PLLGIAPQ
+520 PLLGISPQ
-528 IDIGKTNPRAIMLDS
+528 IEASKTSSHALMLDS
-543 RQVDGA
+543 RHADSA

-564 RSGRPPQVLLISS
+564 RSGTPPQVLLVSS

-587 ALNLAASLSQYEK
+587 SLSLAISLSQYEK

-613 LRKRLGLEGKDG
+613 LCRRLGLQQTDG
-625 LSVLLSDGEAADSI
+625 LSVLLSDREAPTAI
-639 LPVPDNPNLYVLPG
+639 LPAANNPNLYLLPA

-668 MQSLME
+668 MHTLMDE
-674 QWRQEFDFIVVDSPP
+674 WRAEFDFIVVDSPP

-707 LMARVGYT
+707 LLARVGFT

-727 LLHRKDAAR
+727 LTHRKDQAR

-744 FVSRSS
+744 FVARRSS
-750 SAHYG
+750 AYYG
-755 YYGYYGSKKY
+755 YYGYYGGKKY

-770 NA
+770 

>member
-1 MSLEE
+1 MVFEQE
-6 NALSGPRDTHFG
+6 NALSGPRNTHFKV
-18 MGSGHQLNTLTEKDP
+18 GSGDQLSTLPEKDP
-33 TLRDLLRIFHRRKRS
+33 TLRDLLKILHRRKRS
-48 IFVTAAAV
+48 VFVTASV
-56 FTLAALA
+56 LFLLSVCA

-73 ISIIQLE
+73 SSVIQLE

-92 MGSAAGGAS
+92 MGAASGGAS
-101 DALSV
+101 DSLSV

-115 ILQSEVL
+115 ILQSEAL
-122 ALKVIED
+122 ALKVVRD
-129 LDLEHNEDFKPHFS
+129 LNLEQNEDFKPHFS
-143 PVGWVMGLVSPRGPS
+143 PIGWAMGVVSPRGPA
-158 DPAHASLEDSP
+158 DPSHASLEDSP
-169 IRRGRVLKA
+169 VRRARVTRA
-178 FSSNL
+178 FARNL

-213 VQALIDF
+213 VQALIDY
-220 TFQTKFK
+220 TFQTKFT

-270 PQGKPVIYSPVL
+270 PQGKPVIYSPIL

-288 TAQLSQAQMNRVLKG
+288 TAQLSQAQMNRVLKA
-303 SVAQV
+303 SVAEV
-308 VETGNAELIS
+308 VKTGNAELIS
-318 QLSGTSIAGASGQ
+318 QLSGTSIASSSGQ
-331 GVMNSLALIQN
+331 GVMNSLALIQT
-342 LRLQEAT
+342 LRMQEAT
-349 LRAQI
+349 LQAQI
-354 DQDASQFGPA
+354 DQDASQFGAA
-364 YPKLVQEQASMK
+364 YPKLIQERASLK
-376 GVQLSLQ
+376 GVQQSL
-383 QEIERTAERSRNDF
+383 EDEVRRTAERSENDF
-397 KVATKAEQGARA
+397 KVASKAEQGARA
-409 AYEHDRIDAEKLND
+409 SYESDRLAAEKLND

-431 SKEADQSQALYQDLL
+431 SKEADQSQELYQDLL

-465 VDSASAPAR
+465 VDQASAPAR

-485 LGAGLGMFLGCCAAL
+485 LGAGLGLFFGCCVAL
-500 LVDAVDNKIQGA
+500 LVEAVDNKIQGA

-520 PLLGIAPQ
+520 PLLGISPQ
-528 IDIGKTNPRAIMLDS
+528 IDANKTSSRAIMLDS
-543 RQVDGA
+543 RHADSA

-564 RSGRPPQVLLISS
+564 RSGTPPQVLLISS

-587 ALNLAASLSQYEK
+587 SLNLAVSLSQYEK

-613 LRKRLGLEGKDG
+613 LRRRLGLEGTDG
-625 LSVLLSDGEAADSI
+625 LSVLLSDREAATGM
-639 LPVPDNPNLYVLPG
+639 LPVPNNPNLYLLPG
-653 GPTPPYPAELLGSPR
+653 GPTPPYPADLLGSPR
-668 MQSLME
+668 MHTLME
-674 QWRQEFDFIVVDSPP
+674 EWRTEFDFIVVDSPP

-707 LMARVGYT
+707 LLARVGFT

-727 LLHRKDAAR
+727 LMHRKDQAR

-744 FVSRSS
+744 FVARRSS
-750 SAHYG
+750 AYYG
-755 YYGYYGSKKY
+755 YYGYYGGKKY

-770 NA
+770 

>member
-1 MSLEE
+1 MNFEE
-6 NALSGPRDTHFG
+6 NAVTAPGDTRLRA
-18 MGSGHQLNTLTEKDP
+18 GSGNPLNPLPEKDP
-33 TLRDLLRIFHRRKRS
+33 TLRDLLVIFHRRKRP
-48 IFVTAAAV
+48 IFLTAAFV
-56 FTLAALA
+56 FALA
-63 CVFMTRRYTA
+63 VLASVIMTRRYTA
-73 ISIIQLE
+73 ISVIQLD

-115 ILQSEVL
+115 ILQSEAL
-122 ALKVIED
+122 ALKVIKD
-129 LDLEHNEDFKPHFS
+129 LDLEQNEDFKPHFS
-143 PVGWVMGLVSPRGPS
+143 PLGWLMGLVSPQGPA
-158 DPAHASLEDSP
+158 DRANAALEDSP
-169 IRRGRVLKA
+169 VRRGRVLKA
-178 FSSNL
+178 FSNNL

-195 VDYTNRDPK
+195 VDYTNRDPRI
-204 VAAAVVNHL
+204 AASVVNHL
-213 VQALIDF
+213 VQALIDY

-248 QLQSRVVALQQG
+248 QLQARVVALQQG
-260 SGIFGVGGTD
+260 SGIFGLGGTD

-303 SVAQV
+303 SVAEV

-349 LRAQI
+349 LQAQI
-354 DQDASQFGPA
+354 DQDATQFGPA
-364 YPKLVQEQASMK
+364 YPKLIQERASMR
-376 GVQLSLQ
+376 GVQQSLQ
-383 QEIERTAERSRNDF
+383 AEIGRTAERSRNDL
-397 KVATKAEQGARA
+397 KVAAKAEQGARA
-409 AYEHDRIDAEKLND
+409 SYESDRSAAEKLND

-465 VDSASAPAR
+465 VDPASPPAK

-485 LGAGLGMFLGCCAAL
+485 LGAGMGLILGCCTAL

-528 IDIGKTNPRAIMLDS
+528 METGKGNTRAIMLDS
-543 RQVDGA
+543 RHADAA

-564 RSGRPPQVLLISS
+564 RSGRPPQVLLVSS

-600 KVLLVEADMRRPV
+600 RVLLVEADMRRPV
-613 LRKRLGLEGKDG
+613 LRNRLGLQHVAGG
-625 LSVLLSDGEAADSI
+625 LSVLLADGQAENTI
-639 LPVPDNPNLYVLPG
+639 VPVPDNPNLYFLPG

-668 MQSLME
+668 MQALMD
-674 QWRQEFDFIVVDSPP
+674 QWRQEYDFVVVDSPP

-770 NA
+770 